1 MKLEDVGDQIRLQ
14 EWHMQHRGSL
24 MARLLHHTIDH
35 SRETDSMEEEK
46 SQEEGERQGERQ
58 DEGAL
63 ETDIN
68 NSLIVVDV

>member
-1 MKLEDVGDQIRLQ
+1 
-14 EWHMQHRGSL
+14 MQHRGSL

-46 SQEEGERQGERQ
+46 SQEEGERQ